1 MASPTPAP
9 ERRQWTDDYK
19 RAIFAEFDALPN
31 DKSGNRNQWLKD
43 RKIAKPHFYRMRK
56 AFMGAPAKPAP
67 KKAIKGKKP
76 RLSPAGIQAIQEAQ
90 RRRWA
95 VAKAAGT
102 GKYTKVK
109 TADFRSADQE
119 TKYQLV
125 REYDALPYEQK
136 APWRKAHGGID
147 TALVSYHR
155 SRMPKEAP
163 AESKAVVPYNHGQK
177 IPTEKLSAFLT
188 EYDAIQGKNGAKKR
202 WLEEHGLNYSNIHEM
217 RRRLVY
223 HQQPA
228 PAAQPQFIPAATPG
242 PVITL
247 DDAIAA
253 LQVRQDIWNEF
264 MGLLKAMARGR

>member
-1 MASPTPAP
+1 M
-9 ERRQWTDDYK
+9 
-19 RAIFAEFDALPN
+19 
-31 DKSGNRNQWLKD
+31 
-43 RKIAKPHFYRMRK
+43 
-56 AFMGAPAKPAP
+56 
-67 KKAIKGKKP
+67 
-76 RLSPAGIQAIQEAQ
+76 
-90 RRRWA
+90 
-95 VAKAAGT
+95 T
-102 GKYTKVK
+102 GKASKASKGSFKV
-109 TADFRSADQE
+109 ADQE
-119 TKYQLV
+119 AKYRLV
-125 REYDALPYEQK
+125 REYDALPDNQK
-136 APWRKAHGGID
+136 PAWRKAHGVN